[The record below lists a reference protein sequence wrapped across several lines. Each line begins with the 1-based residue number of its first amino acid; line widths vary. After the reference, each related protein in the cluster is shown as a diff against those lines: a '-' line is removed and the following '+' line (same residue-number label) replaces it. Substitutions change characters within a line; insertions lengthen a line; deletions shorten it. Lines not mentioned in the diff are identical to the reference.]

1 MSKRANFK
9 LIGLFVIGAISLMLI
24 TVIILTGAD
33 FFKQRYPY
41 ALYFDE
47 SIRGLNPGA
56 GVFYR
61 GVQIG
66 SVKNIKLFYTKYD
79 QTLHSVVI
87 IEIEPDSVMSLDT
100 RKKLVGTPDEISI
113 FIKRGL
119 KAQLTMQ
126 SIVTSQLIIILDFF
140 PEIKPEY
147 HHYLTEYQ
155 EIPTIPTQLELFTQA
170 LQDLRLKDTA
180 KKVLKTIDGI
190 ESFINAPE
198 TKAGL
203 KSYMAAG
210 KSAHE
215 LLQKMDAQIIPL
227 LADIKET
234 SQAARQ
240 TMVQAQKTLALEEG
254 APGQIATDA
263 RQTIEKA
270 QDTLKKVD
278 ESLATINRFMS
289 ENTEVSFQAEDTLRE
304 FNEIAASMKSLADY
318 LERHPESILRGKEK
332 IKGEDK

>member
-9 LIGLFVIGAISLMLI
+9 LIGLFVIGAIGLMLI

-113 FIKRGL
+113 FIRKGL

-140 PEIKPEY
+140 PDMKPEY

-170 LQDLRLKDTA
+170 LQDLNLKETA
-180 KKVLKTIDGI
+180 KKLLKTIDGI
-190 ESFINAPE
+190 EGFINAPE
-198 TKAGL
+198 TKEGL

-254 APGQIATDA
+254 APGQIAADA
-263 RQTIEKA
+263 KQTIEKA

-332 IKGEDK
+332 MKGEDK

>member
-24 TVIILTGAD
+24 TVIILSGGK

-47 SIRGLNPGA
+47 SIRGLNPGS

-61 GVQIG
+61 GVQVG
-66 SVKNIKLFYTKYD
+66 AVRDIKLFFKKD
-79 QTLHSVVI
+79 DLTLHSVVI
-87 IEIEPDSVMSLDT
+87 IELEPDSVMSLDT
-100 RKKLVGTPDEISI
+100 RKKIIGATFDMSI

-140 PEIKPEY
+140 PEMKIEY
-147 HHYLTEYQ
+147 HGYLEEYE

-180 KKVLKTIDGI
+180 KKLLKTIDGI
-190 ESFINAPE
+190 ETFINAPE

-215 LLQKMDAQIIPL
+215 LLQKMDSQVIPL
-227 LADIKET
+227 LEDVKET

-240 TMVQAQKTLALEEG
+240 AMVQAKKTLALEEG
-254 APGQIATDA
+254 AAGQIATDA
-263 RQTIEKA
+263 KQTIEKA

-278 ESLATINRFMS
+278 ESLSAINRFMS
-289 ENTEVSFQAEDTLRE
+289 ENTEVSYQAEDTLKE
-304 FNEIAASMKSLADY
+304 FTEIATSLKSLADY
-318 LERHPESILRGKEK
+318 LERHPESLLRGKGK

>member
-9 LIGLFVIGAISLMLI
+9 LIGLFVIGAISLMLVS
-24 TVIILTGAD
+24 VIILTGGK

-66 SVKNIKLFYTKYD
+66 AVKNIKLFYTKYD

-100 RKKLVGTPDEISI
+100 RKKLVGTPDEISV
-113 FIKRGL
+113 FIKKGL
-119 KAQLTMQ
+119 KAQLNMQ

-140 PEIKPEY
+140 PEMKTEY
-147 HHYLTEYQ
+147 HNYLTEYK

-180 KKVLKTIDGI
+180 KKLLKTIDGI

-198 TKAGL
+198 TKEGL

-215 LLQKMDAQIIPL
+215 LLQKMDSKIIPL
-227 LADIKET
+227 LEDVKET

-240 TMVQAQKTLALEEG
+240 AMVQAQKTLALEEG
-254 APGQIATDA
+254 APGQIVSDA
-263 RQTIEKA
+263 KQTIEKA

-304 FNEIAASMKSLADY
+304 FNEIAASMRSLADY
-318 LERHPESILRGKEK
+318 LERHPESLLRGKEK

>member
-9 LIGLFVIGAISLMLI
+9 LIGLFVVGAVSLMLI
-24 TVIILTGAD
+24 TIIILSGGR
-33 FFKQRYPY
+33 FFKHSYPY

-56 GVFYR
+56 GVYYK

-66 SVKNIKLFYTKYD
+66 SVKNIKLFYTKND
-79 QTLHSVVI
+79 QALHSVVI
-87 IEIEPDSVMSLDT
+87 VELEPDTVTSLDT
-100 RKKLVGTPDEISI
+100 MQGVMGTPDEISL

-119 KAQLTMQ
+119 RAQLNIQ

-140 PEIKPEY
+140 PDTKPVYHNYLKEY
-147 HHYLTEYQ
+147 E
-155 EIPTIPTQLELFTQA
+155 EIPTIPTQLEQFSQA
-170 LQDLRLKDTA
+170 IQDLHLKDSA
-180 KKVLKTIDGI
+180 KKILKTIEGI
-190 ESFINAPE
+190 ERFINAPE
-198 TKAGL
+198 TQEGL

-227 LADIKET
+227 IKDVKET
-234 SQAARQ
+234 SQSARAA
-240 TMVQAQKTLALEEG
+240 MEQAQKTLAMEEG
-254 APGQIATDA
+254 ASGQIATDA
-263 RQTIEKA
+263 KQTIEKA

-278 ESLATINRFMS
+278 DSLATINRFMS
-289 ENTEVSFQAEDTLRE
+289 ENTEVSYQAEDTLRE
-304 FNEIAASMKSLADY
+304 FSEIAASMRSLADY
-318 LERHPESILRGKEK
+318 LERHPESLLRGKEK

>member
-180 KKVLKTIDGI
+180 KKLLKTIDGI
-190 ESFINAPE
+190 EGFINAPE

-210 KSAHE
+210 KSANE
-215 LLQKMDAQIIPL
+215 LLKKMDAQIIPL
-227 LADIKET
+227 LAEIKET

-240 TMVQAQKTLALEEG
+240 TMVQAQKTLTLEEG
-254 APGQIATDA
+254 APGQIVSDA
-263 RQTIEKA
+263 KQTIEKA

-304 FNEIAASMKSLADY
+304 FNEIATSMKSLADY

>member
-140 PEIKPEY
+140 PEKKPEY

-190 ESFINAPE
+190 EGFINAPE

-278 ESLATINRFMS
+278 ESLATINRFMT

>member
-140 PEIKPEY
+140 PEKKPEY
-147 HHYLTEYQ
+147 HNYLTEYQ

-190 ESFINAPE
+190 EGFINAPE

-234 SQAARQ
+234 SQEARQ

-263 RQTIEKA
+263 KQTIEKA